1 MRLTLLASAIAS
13 LATPAVATD
22 FPNGTPA
29 VRGPESVADWFN
41 AGQAHLFKQDQAQ
54 AAAVTPGNRLPVKNV
69 ILFVGDGMGIS
80 TVTAA
85 RILAGEKAGLAGP
98 ERGSLHFETF
108 PDLALSKVYQ
118 WDQQTP
124 DSAPTATAMHTGY
137 KTRESML
144 GVNHTINRKECRA
157 SETAAKSVKNIA
169 EHAAERGKSVGFVS
183 TARITHAT
191 PASGYSHVSARDW
204 ETDRE
209 IKANTNC
216 AALAESARVADIAT
230 QALNPANAALKTQL
244 KVLMGGGR
252 RAFLPNTVT
261 DPEYA
266 TLTGRRTDG
275 KNLTAEWL
283 STRANAKYVWG
294 QSGGSVSV
302 PEANDFSKVTADNTD
317 YLLGLFDPSHAQFES
332 DRARDPAKEPS
343 LTEMTVKAIE
353 ILKKNNRGF
362 FLHVESGRIDH
373 AHHAGNARRALEDTI
388 EFARAVKAAD
398 DATSDGDTLII
409 VTADHSHVFTI
420 AGYPHRGNPILG
432 LSRGIPD
439 NDGEAITAETDVLG
453 LPYTTLGYYNG
464 PGYTG
469 PTAASA
475 TGTQTSGL
483 KTFTTTSTGVAND
496 GYFLGAGTNSGA
508 VRPNLTNVDT
518 TALNFLQES
527 AVPIDAETHAA
538 EEVAIYAK
546 GPFSQYVRGVME
558 QNWIFHVMAKAF
570 GLRGF

>member
-1 MRLTLLASAIAS
+1 MHRLLATSVAALVS
-13 LATPAVATD
+13 SGALAVD
-22 FPNGTPA
+22 FPLGQPA

-41 AGQAHLFKQDQAQ
+41 AGKAHLDRQQQLRDRAGKA
-54 AAAVTPGNRLPVKNV
+54 RNV

-98 ERGSLHFETF
+98 ERGSLSFETF
-108 PDLALSKVYQ
+108 PNVALSKVYQ

-124 DSAPTATAMHTGY
+124 DSAPTATAMHTGF
-137 KTRESML
+137 KTREGML

-157 SETAAKSVKNIA
+157 SETSAKAVKSIA
-169 EHAAERGKSVGFVS
+169 EFAAEQGKSVGFVS

-191 PASGYSHVSARDW
+191 PASGYAHISVRDW

-209 IKANTNC
+209 IKANSNC
-216 AALAESARVADIAT
+216 AGLSAGDRVADIAT
-230 QALNPANAALKTQL
+230 QAINPANAALKTQL
-244 KVLMGGGR
+244 KVLLGGGR
-252 RAFLPNTVT
+252 RAFLPNTVP

-266 TLTGRRTDG
+266 SLTGRRTDG
-275 KNLTAEWL
+275 KNLTTEWL
-283 STRANAKYVWG
+283 TRPNARYVWG
-294 QSGGSVSV
+294 RPGGSVTV
-302 PEANDFSKVTADNTD
+302 PDANDFSKVTAANTD
-317 YLLGLFDPSHAQFES
+317 YLLGLFDPSHAQFEA
-332 DRARDPAKEPS
+332 DRARDPAREPS
-343 LTEMTVKAIE
+343 LTEMTTKAIE
-353 ILKKNNRGF
+353 ILQKEKKGF

-388 EFARAVKAAD
+388 EFAKAIAAAD
-398 DATSDGDTLII
+398 AATDDNDTLII

-432 LSRGIPD
+432 LSRGIPE
-439 NDGEAITAETDVLG
+439 NDGDAITPETDVLG

-469 PTAASA
+469 PTSASA
-475 TGTQTSGL
+475 SGTPAAGL
-483 KTFTTTSTGVAND
+483 KTFTTTASGVAND
-496 GYFLGAGTNSGA
+496 GFFLASGTNSGA
-508 VRPNLTNVDT
+508 VRPDLTTVDT

-527 AVPIDAETHAA
+527 AVPINAETHAG

-546 GPFSQYVRGVME
+546 GPYAHYVRGVME
-558 QNWIFHVMAKAF
+558 QNWIFHVMGKAM
-570 GLRGF
+570 GLKF

>member
-13 LATPAVATD
+13 LATPVIAAD

-41 AGQAHLFKQDQAQ
+41 AGKAHLFKQDQAQ

-124 DSAPTATAMHTGY
+124 DSAPTATAMHSGY

-157 SETAAKSVKNIA
+157 SETAAKSVKSIA
-169 EHAAERGKSVGFVS
+169 EYVAERGKSVGFVS

-191 PASGYSHVSARDW
+191 PASGYAHISARDW
-204 ETDRE
+204 ETNRE
-209 IKANTNC
+209 VASAC
-216 AALAESARVADIAT
+216 ASVPAADRVADIAT
-230 QALNPANAALKTQL
+230 QALNPANAALKAQL
-244 KVLMGGGR
+244 KVLLGGGR
-252 RAFLPNTVT
+252 RNFLPNTVT

-302 PEANDFSKVTADNTD
+302 PEANDFSKVTAANTD

-388 EFARAVKAAD
+388 ELARAVKAAD

-469 PTAASA
+469 LTAGSPAA
-475 TGTQTSGL
+475 TQTAGL

-508 VRPNLTNVDT
+508 VRPDLTNVDT

-527 AVPIDAETHAA
+527 AVPISAETHAG

-546 GPFSQYVRGVME
+546 GPFSQYVRGTME

>member
-1 MRLTLLASAIAS
+1 MHRLLLSSVAALAATGAFANDFTL
-13 LATPAVATD
+13 
-22 FPNGTPA
+22 GQPA
-29 VRGPESVADWFN
+29 VRGPEAVADWFN
-41 AGQAHLFKQDQAQ
+41 AGKAFLNTQQAL
-54 AAAVTPGNRLPVKNV
+54 RERSVKAKNI

-108 PDLALSKVYQ
+108 PNVALSKVYQ

-157 SETAAKSVKNIA
+157 SVTTAKSVKNIA
-169 EHAAERGKSVGFVS
+169 EFAAEQGKSVGFVS

-191 PASGYSHVSARDW
+191 PASGYAHISARDW
-204 ETDRE
+204 ETNRE
-209 IKANTNC
+209 VAAASTC
-216 AALAESARVADIAT
+216 AAVAAAERVADIAT

-252 RAFLPNTVT
+252 RGFLPTTVT
-261 DPEYA
+261 DPEYP
-266 TLTGRRTDG
+266 TVTGRRTDG

-283 STRANAKYVWG
+283 STRANSKYVWG
-294 QSGGSVSV
+294 QSGGSVTV
-302 PEANDFSKVTADNTD
+302 PEANDFSKVTAANTD

-343 LTEMTVKAIE
+343 LTEMTTKAIE
-353 ILKKNNRGF
+353 ILQKEKKGF

-388 EFARAVKAAD
+388 EFARAIAAAD
-398 DATSDGDTLII
+398 AATDDNDTLII

-439 NDGEAITAETDVLG
+439 NDGEAITPETDVLG

-469 PTAASA
+469 PTAASV

-496 GYFLGAGTNSGA
+496 GYFVAAGNNSGA
-508 VRPNLTNVDT
+508 IRPDLTNVDT

-527 AVPIDAETHAA
+527 AVPISAETHAG

-546 GPFSQYVRGVME
+546 GPYAHYVRGVME
-558 QNWIFHVMAKAF
+558 QNWIFHVMGKAF
-570 GLRGF
+570 GLKF

>member
-1 MRLTLLASAIAS
+1 MSRQTVSPFVFAAMLASTPSIAAEFS
-13 LATPAVATD
+13 L
-22 FPNGTPA
+22 GTPV
-29 VRGPESVADWFN
+29 VRGPESVSDWFN
-41 AGQAHLFKQDQAQ
+41 AGLDHVTKQSKIS
-54 AAAVTPGNRLPVKNV
+54 NRNSTAKNI

-85 RILAGEKAGLAGP
+85 RILAGEKLGLAGP

-108 PDLALSKVYQ
+108 PNVALSKTYQ

-137 KTRESML
+137 KTREGML
-144 GVNHTINRKECRA
+144 GVDHTINRKECRA
-157 SETAAKSVKNIA
+157 SETVLHAVKSIA
-169 EHAAERGKSVGFVS
+169 EFAAERGKSVGFVS

-191 PASGYSHVSARDW
+191 PASGYSHTSVRDW

-209 IKANTNC
+209 IKANSNC
-216 AALAESARVADIAT
+216 AALAESARVADIAF
-230 QALNPANAALKTQL
+230 QAISPSNSALKTQL

-252 RAFLPNTVT
+252 RGFLPNTVT

-275 KNLTAEWL
+275 KNLTSDWL
-283 STRANAKYVWG
+283 SSRTNARYVWG
-294 QSGGSVSV
+294 QAGGSVTV
-302 PEANDFSKVTADNTD
+302 PEANDFSKVTAANTD

-332 DRARDPAKEPS
+332 DRASDPAKEPS
-343 LTEMTVKAIE
+343 LTEMTTKAIE
-353 ILKKNNRGF
+353 ILKKEKKGF

-388 EFARAVKAAD
+388 EFAKAIAAAD
-398 DATSDGDTLII
+398 AATDDSDTLII

-432 LSRGIPD
+432 LSKGVPEK
-439 NDGEAITAETDVLG
+439 DGEAVSNETDVLG
-453 LPYTTLGYYNG
+453 LPYATLGYYNG

-469 PTAASA
+469 STSATA
-475 TGTQTSGL
+475 TGTQAAGL
-483 KTFTTTSTGVAND
+483 KTFTTTATRVAND
-496 GYFLGAGTNSGA
+496 GFFVASGSNTGA
-508 VRPNLTNVDT
+508 VRPDLTNVDT

-527 AVPIDAETHAA
+527 AVPTSAETHAG

-546 GPFSQYVRGVME
+546 GPYSHYVRGVME
-558 QNWIFHVMAKAF
+558 QNWIFHVMGKAF
-570 GLRGF
+570 GLKY

>member
-13 LATPAVATD
+13 LATPVIAAD

-41 AGQAHLFKQDQAQ
+41 AGKAHLFKQDLAQ
-54 AAAVTPGNRLPVKNV
+54 AAAVTPRNRLPVKNV

-157 SETAAKSVKNIA
+157 SETAAKSVKSIA
-169 EHAAERGKSVGFVS
+169 EYVAERGKSVGFVS

-191 PASGYSHVSARDW
+191 PASGYAHISARDW
-204 ETDRE
+204 ETNRE
-209 IKANTNC
+209 VASAC
-216 AALAESARVADIAT
+216 ASVPAADRVADIAT
-230 QALNPANAALKTQL
+230 QALNPANAALKAQL
-244 KVLMGGGR
+244 KVLLGGGR
-252 RAFLPNTVT
+252 RGFLPNTVT

-302 PEANDFSKVTADNTD
+302 PEANDFSKVTAANTD

-439 NDGEAITAETDVLG
+439 NDGEAITPETDVLG
-453 LPYTTLGYYNG
+453 LPYTTLGYQNG

-469 PTAASA
+469 LTAGSPTA
-475 TGTQTSGL
+475 TQTAGL
-483 KTFTTTSTGVAND
+483 KTFTTTSTGQAND

-508 VRPNLTNVDT
+508 VRPDLTNVDT

-527 AVPIDAETHAA
+527 AVPISAETHSA

>member
-1 MRLTLLASAIAS
+1 VHRILLSSVAALAASGALAADFS
-13 LATPAVATD
+13 L
-22 FPNGTPA
+22 GQPA
-29 VRGPESVADWFN
+29 VRGPEAVADWFN
-41 AGQAHLFKQDQAQ
+41 AGKTFLDTQQ
-54 AAAVTPGNRLPVKNV
+54 RLKDRTGRAKNI
-69 ILFVGDGMGIS
+69 ILFVGDGMGVS

-108 PDLALSKVYQ
+108 PNVALSKVYQ

-157 SETAAKSVKNIA
+157 SETALHAVKSIA
-169 EHAAERGKSVGFVS
+169 EFAAEQGKSVGFVS

-191 PASGYSHVSARDW
+191 PASGYAHISARDW
-204 ETDRE
+204 ETNRE
-209 IKANTNC
+209 VAAASTC
-216 AALAESARVADIAT
+216 AAVPAAERVADIAT

-252 RAFLPNTVT
+252 RAFLPTTVT
-261 DPEYA
+261 DPEYP
-266 TLTGRRTDG
+266 TVTGRRTDG

-294 QSGGSVSV
+294 QAGGSVTV
-302 PEANDFSKVTADNTD
+302 PEANDFSKVTAANTD

-343 LTEMTVKAIE
+343 LTEMTTKAIE
-353 ILKKNNRGF
+353 ILKKEKKGF

-388 EFARAVKAAD
+388 EFAKAIAAAD
-398 DATSDGDTLII
+398 AATDDDDTLII

-439 NDGEAITAETDVLG
+439 NDGEAITPETDVLG

-475 TGTQTSGL
+475 SGSQTSGL
-483 KTFTTTSTGVAND
+483 KTFATTSSGVAND
-496 GYFLGAGTNSGA
+496 GFFVAAGSNTGAI
-508 VRPNLTNVDT
+508 RPDLTNVDT

-527 AVPIDAETHAA
+527 AVPISAETHAG

-546 GPFSQYVRGVME
+546 GPYAHYVRGVME
-558 QNWIFHVMAKAF
+558 QNWIFHVMGKAF
-570 GLRGF
+570 GLKF